1 MNLQYLMLN
10 YMYVLFYISLLL
22 SKELMYF
29 TFFICNSNSGKYV
42 AQKLRELTNPIRLTN
57 QGEVTVQVAI
67 NNALLNYTM
76 LMLPAAKM
84 PLICIEMEKCLS
96 YLRENK
102 TMILRLIIDIAMI
115 IGCLVDFCIEVAK
128 EKNFHF
134 EYAFGLLDVVFYYLS
149 RQIYLHVGF
158 QVHFY
163 GTLDCICDFRQIF
176 CNLLAVRPLG
186 LKVKRIYS
194 FYGVYITFYAMPQ
207 KLILFRK
214 IPMLRR
220 HYTFHTKECCLYK
233 PTRIYTDKWLENKPL
248 DNLHYGYVT
257 VDHSKG
263 FGSYT
268 YTTNR
273 IESVWIRVKSL
284 FGVYYGPKASL
295 KKIQGIKLW
304 KARISRKMIKRNFG
318 NAFNS
323 FFVQQLL
330 I

>member
-207 KLILFRK
+207 KLIPFIQKNVASINRLESTQTNGWK
-214 IPMLRR
+214 INPWIIYIMVTLLSIIVKDSVLI
-220 HYTFHTKECCLYK
+220 HTLQTGQNQC
-233 PTRIYTDKWLENKPL
+233 
-248 DNLHYGYVT
+248 
-257 VDHSKG
+257 
-263 FGSYT
+263 GS
-268 YTTNR
+268 
-273 IESVWIRVKSL
+273 E
-284 FGVYYGPKASL
+284 
-295 KKIQGIKLW
+295 
-304 KARISRKMIKRNFG
+304 
-318 NAFNS
+318 
-323 FFVQQLL
+323 
-330 I
+330 